1 MTETGLTKDR
11 LHLTT
16 HAMRQLLLIGA
27 LSASGLVGGCVNV
40 SAPDK
45 PIEINLNINVTQ
57 QVVVKLDASAKQLID
72 QNPGGVF

>member
-11 LHLTT
+11 LRLTS
-16 HAMRQLLLIGA
+16 HGMRLLLLIGA
-27 LSASGLVGGCVNV
+27 LGASGCVNV